1 MKKIN
6 HVLAIFLSIITL
18 ICFVKYKEITILL
31 FLPYI
36 ALPFIFKL
44 KDKYTIIYLVFGFIG
59 LFNGFL
65 LHFYK
70 IISWYDTFTHFVW
83 GIVAG
88 ILSLFYLDIFKIKCN
103 IIFKILFIIIF
114 CLGLSAFWEVFEFT
128 IDSIIGSDMQRRA
141 TGVFDTMKDI
151 IAGLFGSILFAVSY
165 LFKYKISN

>member
-18 ICFVKYKEITILL
+18 ICFIKYKEITILL

-103 IIFKILFIIIF
+103 IIYIIIDYN
-114 CLGLSAFWEVFEFT
+114 
-128 IDSIIGSDMQRRA
+128 ISIS
-141 TGVFDTMKDI
+141 
-151 IAGLFGSILFAVSY
+151 
-165 LFKYKISN
+165 